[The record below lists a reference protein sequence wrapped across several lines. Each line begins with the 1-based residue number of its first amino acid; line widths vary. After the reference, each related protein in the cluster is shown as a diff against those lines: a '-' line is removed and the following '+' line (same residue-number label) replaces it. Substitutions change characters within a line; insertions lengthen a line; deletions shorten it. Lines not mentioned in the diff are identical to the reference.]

1 MTIEENKAL
10 VQQFVEEFWNH
21 GNLAWADEQLAAKAK
36 IYVNGREVEDIATFK
51 AFAHS
56 HRDAF
61 PDWYSTWEEL
71 VAEGDK
77 VVERWTARGTH
88 RGEFQ
93 GLPATGRQVVVPG
106 TVFYRITDG
115 KIVEFRGQFDR
126 MAMMEQLGILL
137 APAAT

>member
-1 MTIEENKAL
+1 M
-10 VQQFVEEFWNH
+10 
-21 GNLAWADEQLAAKAK
+21 
-36 IYVNGREVEDIATFK
+36 
-51 AFAHS
+51 
-56 HRDAF
+56 
-61 PDWYSTWEEL
+61 
-71 VAEGDK
+71 AEGDK